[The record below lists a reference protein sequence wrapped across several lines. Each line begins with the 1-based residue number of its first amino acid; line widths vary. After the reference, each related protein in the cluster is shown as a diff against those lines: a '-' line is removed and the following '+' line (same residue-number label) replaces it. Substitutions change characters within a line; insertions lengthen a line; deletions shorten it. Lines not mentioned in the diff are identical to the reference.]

1 MFNSLFRNLCLAGT
15 LAGVLSAT
23 TGNSEVTTVQGVLID
38 KNCSY
43 KAETRVVPGPR
54 LEGGIIVAYI
64 HTRQCALMPE
74 CRRSG
79 FGVFTYD
86 NKFVAFDA
94 AGNQK
99 ALAFFKQAKQEDNF
113 RVEVTGELQGD
124 LMRVANI
131 KPLS

>member
-1 MFNSLFRNLCLAGT
+1 MFTSLWRNFCLAVAV
-15 LAGVLSAT
+15 AGGLSAT
-23 TGNSEVTTVQGVLID
+23 TGISELAKVQGVLID

-54 LEGGIIVAYI
+54 LEGGIVVAYI
-64 HTRQCALMPE
+64 HTRQCALTPE

-79 FGVFTYD
+79 YGVFTYD
-86 NKFVAFDA
+86 NKFLAFDA

-99 ALAFFKQAKQEDNF
+99 ALAFFKQAKQEDDF

-124 LMRVANI
+124 LIRVANI
-131 KPLS
+131 KPLP

>member
-1 MFNSLFRNLCLAGT
+1 MLNSLFRNLCLAGV

-23 TGNSEVTTVQGVLID
+23 GGIAEMTKVQGVLID

-54 LEGGIIVAYI
+54 LEGGIIVAYN

-79 FGVFTYD
+79 YGVFTYD
-86 NKFVAFDA
+86 NRFLAFDA

-113 RVEVTGELQGD
+113 RVEVTGEIQGD
-124 LMRVANI
+124 VMRVVNI
-131 KPLS
+131 KPLP

>member
-1 MFNSLFRNLCLAGT
+1 MCCRCFGGSLVGHRRNFR
-15 LAGVLSAT
+15 SD
-23 TGNSEVTTVQGVLID
+23 QGVLID

-43 KAETRVVPGPR
+43 KAETRVVPGTR
-54 LEGGIIVAYI
+54 LEGSIIVAYI
-64 HTRQCALMPE
+64 HTRRCALMPE

-79 FGVFTYD
+79 YGVFTYD
-86 NKFVAFDA
+86 NKFLPFDA

-124 LMRVANI
+124 LIRVANN
-131 KPLS
+131 KSLP